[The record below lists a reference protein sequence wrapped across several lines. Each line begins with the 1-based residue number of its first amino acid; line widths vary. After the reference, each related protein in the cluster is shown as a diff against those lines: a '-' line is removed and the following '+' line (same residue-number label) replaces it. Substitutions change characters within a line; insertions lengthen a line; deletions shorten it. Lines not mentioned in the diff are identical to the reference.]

1 MNNQN
6 QPTARISFRTATPAD
21 AALLA
26 SLVGKYYEFDGIRY
40 VTDEVESGLSILLT
54 DPSLG
59 QAWLVLSGSQ
69 PAGYVIFTHGFDIE
83 FGGRL
88 ALITDLYLE
97 PDYRGRGIGRRVLE
111 QVEVH
116 CRSNGLRGLELQ
128 VETNNAEAR
137 ALYARFGFEAAD
149 RIPMSKRIK
158 TP

>member
-1 MNNQN
+1 MSNQN
-6 QPTARISFRTATPAD
+6 QSDAAISFRTATPAD

-26 SLVGKYYEFDGIRY
+26 SLVRKYYEYDAIHY
-40 VTDEVESGLSILLT
+40 VPEEVESGLNTLLA

-59 QAWLVLSGSQ
+59 QAWLILDGSQ
-69 PAGYVIFTHGFDIE
+69 PVGYVIFTHGFDIE

-97 PDYRGRGIGRRVLE
+97 PGHRRQGIGRRVLE
-111 QVEVH
+111 HIEVY
-116 CRSNGLRGLELQ
+116 CRNNGLRGLELQ
-128 VETNNAEAR
+128 VETRNTAAR

-158 TP
+158 SP